1 MNQNINR
8 FFAIAMA
15 GTIIFTGSNLTGL
28 TAQAKEANKV
38 QTVAGAGALFTEAIK
53 DKPTEQ
59 EEQASVSENTAE
71 VTQEA
76 PSTIYG
82 YTNLGIANVEETLNV
97 RETPSADSSMVGK
110 MPKNAAGEILE
121 TLDGWYKI
129 QSGDVTGYVSA
140 DYLITGEEAAARA
153 EEVKQTIATVKT
165 PTLNVRE
172 EPNTE
177 CSILALM
184 PQGEELNV
192 LEDLSGWVK
201 VDLDNTNGFISKDY
215 VDISVQ
221 LPKAMTITEV
231 RYGNGVSDVR
241 VDLISY
247 ATQFVGN
254 PYVWGGTSLT
264 NGADCSGFTLS
275 IFAKYGV
282 YLPHSSKAQANC
294 GTRISASEAKPG
306 DLFFYGSGSSISHVA
321 IYIGNGQIVH
331 ASSKKTGI
339 KISNAFYRSPIC
351 VTRVLGD

>member
-82 YTNLGIANVEETLNV
+82 YTNLGIANVEETLNI

-221 LPKAMTITEV
+221 LPKAMTMTEV

-351 VTRVLGD
+351 VTRVLGV